1 MTSQPLFFDTHS
13 HLCSNQFDDDRTD
26 VLARMAQHGV
36 RRHLEIAY
44 SLASAARVLD
54 FATHTPTCWAVVGIQ
69 PNHPEDALV
78 PDWLAQLRQFASHPR
93 VVAIGEIGFDHY
105 HQKASVDVQEHIFR
119 AQIALAAERKLPIVI
134 HSRDAH
140 ADTLRVLQD
149 VRHPYGVVMHSFA
162 GDVAYAQECVA
173 LGCVLS
179 LSGPITFR
187 NNHTMHEV
195 VRQVDLAHLMIE
207 TDSPYLAPHP
217 YRGKRNEPTY
227 VIEVARQIATLKNIP
242 IEQVAQHT
250 WCTANRIFG
259 IPDTP

>member
-1 MTSQPLFFDTHS
+1 MTSQVRFFDTHS
-13 HLCSNQFDDDRTD
+13 HLCSTQFDEDRTE

-36 RRHLEIAY
+36 QRHLEIAY
-44 SLASAARVLD
+44 SLASAERVLD
-54 FATHTPTCWAVVGIQ
+54 FATHTPSCWAVVGIQ
-69 PNHPEDALV
+69 PNHPEDALIS
-78 PDWLAQLRQFASHPR
+78 DWLDQLRRHAQHPR
-93 VVAIGEIGFDHY
+93 VVAVGEIGFDHY
-105 HQKASVDVQEHIFR
+105 HQKAPVEVQEQLFR
-119 AQIALAAERKLPIVI
+119 AQIALANECKLPIVI

-162 GDVAYAQECVA
+162 GDVAYARACVA

-187 NNHTMHEV
+187 NNQVMHDV
-195 VRQVDLAHLMIE
+195 VRHIDMAHLIIE

-227 VIEVARQIATLKNIP
+227 VVEVARQIATLKNMP
-242 IEQVAQHT
+242 IEQVALQS
-250 WCTANRIFG
+250 WQTASRLFG
-259 IPDTP
+259 IRETP